1 MFSGI
6 AKLAREGG
14 QLEQKARVEYRELD
28 TRHLLNRCTGQR
40 MPFEWTINPYR
51 GCEFGC
57 QYCYAR
63 YTHEFM
69 EFREPDDFERKI
81 FAKQFDLAGFSAELR
96 TVKPDE
102 WIAIGTATDPYQP
115 AERRYGLTRKVL
127 EVFARRQSFNLAIT
141 TKSDLVAR
149 DVDLL
154 VKIAEQN
161 NVRVNMTVTT
171 TDTALARLL
180 EPMAPRPDLR
190 LAALRLLSSKGIE
203 TSVFACPVM
212 PGINDSKAS
221 LAAVAK
227 AAVEAGAKNFGAQV
241 VFLRDSARAVFL
253 PFVEKSFPHLA
264 RSYREHFEKQA
275 TIRGAYPERIKE
287 MLRELRTEH
296 GLSARWPEH
305 APKWQASFDFSTN
318 EPADTSALVD
328 ISAPKYRQRK
338 RSSC

>member
-6 AKLAREGG
+6 AKLAHEGG
-14 QLEQKARVEYRELD
+14 QLEQKARVQYRELD
-28 TRHLLNRCTGQR
+28 SRHLLNRCSSER

-69 EFREPDDFERKI
+69 EYREPLDFERKI
-81 FAKQFDLAGFSAELR
+81 FAKRFDLAAFSAELR
-96 TVKPDE
+96 TVRPDH

-115 AERRYGLTRKVL
+115 AERRYRLTRKIL
-127 EVFARRQSFNLAIT
+127 GVFARRQSFNLAIT

-154 VKIAEQN
+154 VRIAKSN

-190 LAALRLLSSKGIE
+190 LAALRRLSTQGIE

-212 PGINDSKAS
+212 PAINDSRES

-227 AAVEAGAKNFGAQV
+227 AAAEAGARNFGAQV
-241 VFLRDSARAVFL
+241 VFLKPCARAVFL
-253 PFVEKSFPHLA
+253 PFLEKSFPQLA
-264 RSYREHFEKQA
+264 RAYHDHFDREA
-275 TIRGAYPERIKE
+275 TIRGAYPERIKGI
-287 MLRELRTEH
+287 LHELRAEH
-296 GLSARWPEH
+296 GLSARWPEN
-305 APKWQASFDFSTN
+305 APKWQGSFDFSTS
-318 EPADTSALVD
+318 EDADKSALVD
-328 ISAPKYRQRK
+328 ISAPKYRHAAG
-338 RSSC
+338 SSC